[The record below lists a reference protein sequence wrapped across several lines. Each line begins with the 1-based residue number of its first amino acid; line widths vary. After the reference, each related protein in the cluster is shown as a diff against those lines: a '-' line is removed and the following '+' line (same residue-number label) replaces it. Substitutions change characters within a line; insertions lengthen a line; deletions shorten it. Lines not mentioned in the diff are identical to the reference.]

1 MSDGFK
7 MVPGSQR
14 VWIDGQEITDV
25 VVDVTPSV
33 HDETVLVRAAD
44 LVDRPLVSIDDGTR
58 AVARRDGNFVVVD
71 FPDRGP
77 FHRFTI
83 LANAMVRIYG
93 RG

>member
-1 MSDGFK
+1 MSVG
-7 MVPGSQR
+7 
-14 VWIDGQEITDV
+14 
-25 VVDVTPSV
+25 VTPP
-33 HDETVLVRAAD
+33 DEDGTVLVRAAD
-44 LVDRPLVSIDDGTR
+44 LVGRELVSTDDGTR

-83 LANAMVRIYG
+83 LADLMVRIYG